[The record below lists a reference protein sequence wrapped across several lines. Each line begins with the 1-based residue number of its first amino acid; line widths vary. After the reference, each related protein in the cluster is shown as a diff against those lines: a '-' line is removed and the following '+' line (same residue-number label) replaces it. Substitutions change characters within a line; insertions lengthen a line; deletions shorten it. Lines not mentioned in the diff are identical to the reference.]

1 MSTFNIC
8 GVSLNGRAV
17 LAPMAGAADS
27 AFRLTAKTHGASLVF
42 TELVS
47 SDGLIRNSRKT
58 CRLMEFLP
66 EERPVGIQLFGC
78 HAETMSHAAALAE
91 ELKPDFI
98 DLNFGCPS
106 RKIVKRGMG
115 AAVMKDIGNLEAITA
130 TVVRAVRVPVSVKL
144 RSGWDNEHL
153 CAVEAAQA
161 AERAGA
167 RLVTVHP
174 RTQSQ
179 GFSGKADWQWIAR
192 VKSAVSIPVIGNGD
206 VENPDDARRMLDETG
221 CDLVMIGRGSLGR
234 PWIFSQINRLL
245 ETNMREEEP
254 SREEKIGTCLVHFK
268 KAVEL
273 LGEKRGVFEMRKHIG
288 WYVKGMHGNAEFR
301 KRVFSLTER
310 ASVEEALQAFT
321 CPA

>member
-1 MSTFNIC
+1 M
-8 GVSLNGRAV
+8 
-17 LAPMAGAADS
+17 APMAGAADS
-27 AFRLTAKTHGASLVF
+27 AFRLTAKIHGASLVF

-58 CRLMEFLP
+58 RRLMEFLP

-78 HAETMSHAAALAE
+78 HAETMSHAATLAE

-115 AAVMKDIGNLEAITA
+115 AALMKDIGNLEAITA

-144 RSGWDNEHL
+144 RSGWDNEHI

-192 VKSAVSIPVIGNGD
+192 VKRAVSIPVIGNGD
-206 VENPDDARRMLDETG
+206 IENPDDARRMLDETG
-221 CDLVMIGRGSLGR
+221 CDLVMVGRGSLGR
-234 PWIFSQINRLL
+234 PWIFRKINRLL

-254 SREEKIGTCLVHFK
+254 SREEKIGICLVHFK

-301 KRVFSLTER
+301 NRVFSLIER
-310 ASVEEALQAFT
+310 TSVEEALQAFAR
-321 CPA
+321 PA

>member
-1 MSTFNIC
+1 MFMSTFNIC

-115 AAVMKDIGNLEAITA
+115 AAVMKDI
-130 TVVRAVRVPVSVKL
+130 
-144 RSGWDNEHL
+144 EHL